1 MQMKNRNKYVKGLLQ
16 GLCGLMLVSAATG
29 VQAKCSWA
37 GSGSA
42 PGTMVKNFGDII
54 ISPAAKKGAVIASVT
69 YDETDVRIAVGTAGT
84 FLNCNT
90 GDVIMWGNSS
100 FGTTIYNGEEH
111 IDSGIKGLAFRVSLG
126 SSSYLQ
132 RQPFK
137 NFSFPPDYSGQI
149 VNGKNAFQYNY
160 IRPVVISL
168 IKTTDNVVSGTVPAG
183 TLFNVQ
189 EIGSGFNIF
198 YYNIGAF
205 NVTAGA
211 CEVSDYPAEV
221 SLGSAYSQRFRN
233 PGDTQNETDFS
244 ISLTCN
250 NSTLSPKITFEG
262 ATHSTYPTV
271 FRNASGEGYAEN
283 VGVQLLA
290 NNSVITPGSSVS
302 LGQVGATSVMQY
314 GFSARLFRTGDAVT
328 AGSIDVPVIFTIS
341 YE

>member
-1 MQMKNRNKYVKGLLQ
+1 MQMKNRNKYVKGIMQ
-16 GLCGLMLVSAATG
+16 GLCGLVLISAATG
-29 VQAKCSWA
+29 VKAACRWA

-42 PGTMVKNFGDII
+42 PGTMVKDFGDII
-54 ISPAAKKGAVIASVT
+54 ISPTAKKGDVIASVT
-69 YDETDVRIAVGTAGT
+69 YDETDVRRAVGTGGT
-84 FLNCNT
+84 FLNCIAN
-90 GDVIMWGNSS
+90 DVIMWGNSS
-100 FGTTIYNGEEH
+100 FGTTIYNGKEH
-111 IDSGIKGLAFRVSLG
+111 IDSGIEGLAFRVSLG
-126 SSSYLQ
+126 SSSYLH
-132 RQPFK
+132 RPPFDH
-137 NFSFPPDYSGQI
+137 FSFPPDYSSQI
-149 VNGKNAFQYNY
+149 SGGRTAFQYDY

-168 IKTTDNVVSGTVPAG
+168 IKTTDNVASGIVPAG

-205 NVTAGA
+205 SVTTGV

-233 PGDTQNETDFS
+233 PGDTQNETNFS

-250 NSTLSPKITFEG
+250 SSTLSPKITFEG
-262 ATHSTYPTV
+262 ATDSTYPTV
-271 FRNASGEGYAEN
+271 FHNASGEGYAEN

-314 GFSARLFRTGDAVT
+314 GFSARLFSTGSAVT
-328 AGSIDVPVIFTIS
+328 AGSIDVPVIFTVS